1 MGKGKRIVLGTVMTL
16 LAAAVVVL
24 GATVFR
30 LLSYL
35 EETQQTFLQ
44 IEQEVVQE
52 QQEETIDVETF
63 KQYAQEYGHPR
74 LVSIYAILPFNA
86 AK

>member
-1 MGKGKRIVLGTVMTL
+1 MTL

-44 IEQEVVQE
+44 IEQEVQE

-63 KQYAQEYGHPR
+63 KQYAQEYNVNISFLQR
-74 LVSIYAILPFNA
+74 FSMT
-86 AK
+86 

>member
-30 LLSYL
+30 LLSYV

-44 IEQEVVQE
+44 IIVGEKPLDYFDTFVVEWYENGGQELTDSVRKAYS
-52 QQEETIDVETF
+52 ETLE
-63 KQYAQEYGHPR
+63 
-74 LVSIYAILPFNA
+74 
-86 AK
+86 